1 MSRNSL
7 INISL
12 VIIGTIIGL
21 LLCEFGLRLYY
32 FGSLKEPL
40 PEVHLRQPHK
50 TLGWCLRPNKTA
62 FQQTLDYTVK
72 VSINS
77 KGLRDVEHDYKKEE
91 GVFRI
96 VVLGDS
102 FMEAYQV
109 PLEKSFPRLLEKN
122 LNEISPKKV
131 EVINLGVGGYGTA
144 QEYLYLKQE
153 GVKYNPDLVILAFL
167 GCNDVRNNSR
177 LLELK
182 LWRRENTYKVAGRPF
197 YSIDDDGEL
206 ILHEPDFENNMKLAK
221 RKAERFKKKTNKRA
235 LKDRLLFYRLLK
247 TKINSINANVYH
259 RSYNLNAML
268 GAYFPVYDKNWVEA
282 WVVTKRIISMTNKL
296 SLKHGARFLLFSVPA
311 KLQVE
316 KDYFENAL
324 SVYQKRDPY
333 LKIDLEKPENILKS
347 FCEEN
352 EIYFLS
358 MLEEFRE
365 FYLEDKKLYHVFV
378 DQHWNKEGHKL
389 ASSLI
394 TNYIIEEKI
403 I

>member
-1 MSRNSL
+1 MKKKILVNVSL
-7 INISL
+7 IIVGTL
-12 VIIGTIIGL
+12 VGFF
-21 LLCEFGLRLYY
+21 LCELGLRLYY

-40 PEVHLRQPHK
+40 PEAHLRQPHK

-77 KGLRDVEHDYKKEE
+77 KGLRDVEHDYEKEE

-109 PLEKSFPRLLEKN
+109 PLEQSFPRLLEKN
-122 LNEISPKKV
+122 LNKRLSKKV

-144 QEYLYLKQE
+144 QEYLYLKEE
-153 GVKYNPDLVILAFL
+153 GLKYKPDLVILAFL

-197 YSIDDDGEL
+197 YSIDDDRGL
-206 ILHEPDFENNMKLAK
+206 ILHGPDFENNIKLAK
-221 RKAERFKKKTNKRA
+221 RRVERFKEKANKRA

-247 TKINSINANVYH
+247 TKLNSINANVHYW
-259 RSYNLNAML
+259 SYNLNAML
-268 GAYFPVYDKNWVEA
+268 GAYFPLYDKDWEEA
-282 WVVTKRIISMTNKL
+282 WDVTKRIISMTNEL
-296 SLKHGARFLLFSVPA
+296 SLNHGARFILFTVPA
-311 KLQVE
+311 KFQVE
-316 KDYFENAL
+316 KDFFENAL
-324 SVYQKRDPY
+324 SVYQKREPD
-333 LKIDLEKPENILKS
+333 LKIDLKKPENILKS

-358 MLEEFRE
+358 MLKEFRE
-365 FYLEDKKLYHVFV
+365 CYMKNDRLHHSIV
-378 DQHWNKEGHKL
+378 DRHWNKEGHKL
-389 ASSLI
+389 SSSI
-394 TNYIIEEKI
+394 IANYIIKEQFL
-403 I
+403 